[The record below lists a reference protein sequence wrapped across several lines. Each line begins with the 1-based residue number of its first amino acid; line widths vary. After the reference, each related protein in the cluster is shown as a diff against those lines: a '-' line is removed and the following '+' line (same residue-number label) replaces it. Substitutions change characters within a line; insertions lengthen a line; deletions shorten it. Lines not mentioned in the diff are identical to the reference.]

1 MFWLIFRII
10 IYISLFGAIWYG
22 GQFYVSQELSQGL
35 HETSP
40 HVIFVDQKISENK
53 DMLRE
58 QNGSITYPFA
68 TISSAI
74 SSATERNISTI
85 IIFPG
90 TYKEII
96 TLPENITLYGD
107 TNEVTLLNESPRLF
121 TLTTNKNTKI
131 INLTIS
137 GGDNT
142 VIIPYN
148 TNATFINTTIS
159 NAHDFGVLMQKKER
173 IKTLPGEK
181 AAVTYEIFDKSD
193 IEIASMPLVRF
204 SDVTVTKNDNQGMY
218 LRDGRVEIVNSE
230 IIENGEEGIDLH
242 PHMHVIISNTNASNN
257 GESGLETE
265 IYDNIVTITNSTF
278 NNNIKNG
285 VAFLT
290 SMGIGDITLTE
301 NTILNNQKF
310 GIRCA
315 VHKNRPKKPRPF
327 FQSTITRE
335 NNLIKNNTEA
345 NVSEPCFTF

>member
-10 IYISLFGAIWYG
+10 IYISLFGAIWYS
-22 GQFYVSQELSQGL
+22 GQFYVSQELSKGL
-35 HETSP
+35 HETSS
-40 HVIFVDQKISENK
+40 HVIFVDQKILGNELAMK
-53 DMLRE
+53 Q
-58 QNGSITYPFA
+58 QNGSLTYPFA

-74 SSATERNISTI
+74 SSATERNVSTI
-85 IIFPG
+85 FISSG
-90 TYKEII
+90 TYKEML
-96 TLPENITLYGD
+96 TLPENITLYGNI
-107 TNEVTLLNESPRLF
+107 NEVTILNESSKLF
-121 TLTTNKNTKI
+121 ALTTNENTKL

-137 GGDNT
+137 GGNNT
-142 VIIPYN
+142 VIIPWN

-173 IKTLPGEK
+173 TKTLPGEK

-242 PHMHVIISNTNASNN
+242 PHMHAIISNTNASNN

-265 IYDNIVTITNSTF
+265 IYDNIVIIKDSIF

-310 GIRCA
+310 GVRCA

-335 NNLIKNNTEA
+335 NNLIENNTEA